1 MDSLQ
6 GSIPSVI
13 LFPAT
18 WNATLLLN
26 KNDALRNAFR
36 QIIGSLSVTSTVTM
50 VGSSILNN
58 YHVHSSTDRSN
69 IPEQVQFTIT
79 KFYGTLFSKDVIY
92 IVLCLSNVINR
103 LPRASDYSLKNRLS
117 SRRELCRKTFGL
129 WFWRQ
134 CLYSMAGLLWSPSLP
149 N

>member
-1 MDSLQ
+1 MLYYELNDGHWLSARNGISELVMESLQ

-50 VGSSILNN
+50 VGSSIIL
-58 YHVHSSTDRSN
+58 
-69 IPEQVQFTIT
+69 
-79 KFYGTLFSKDVIY
+79 
-92 IVLCLSNVINR
+92 
-103 LPRASDYSLKNRLS
+103 
-117 SRRELCRKTFGL
+117 
-129 WFWRQ
+129 
-134 CLYSMAGLLWSPSLP
+134 
-149 N
+149 

>member
-1 MDSLQ
+1 MVYYEVYDVHWLSARNGISELVMDSLQ

-50 VGSSILNN
+50 VGSSIITVDNK
-58 YHVHSSTDRSN
+58 YHVHLERIATSTGQSN
-69 IPEQVQFTIT
+69 
-79 KFYGTLFSKDVIY
+79 Y
-92 IVLCLSNVINR
+92 
-103 LPRASDYSLKNRLS
+103 
-117 SRRELCRKTFGL
+117 
-129 WFWRQ
+129 
-134 CLYSMAGLLWSPSLP
+134 
-149 N
+149 